1 MADAPLLHDRYRIV
15 RKLGSGAF
23 ATVYLAEDTRM
34 GRSIAIKVV
43 DDAVD
48 TDGRAVREAQAA
60 AKLDHPHIV
69 TVHEVVSEADRTLLF
84 TEYVEGHTLRELYS
98 RRRLTDSELL
108 QAGIQM
114 ARALEHAHKR
124 GVVHRDI
131 KPENVMLAAGDD
143 IDVRVMDFGVAKLED
158 LSSVTIDG
166 DLVGTLA
173 YMAPE
178 QLEGRSVDAKA
189 DVYSLSLTLYE
200 GFTGSNPLR
209 GKNPAQL
216 LSGPSRMVFSRL
228 ARSRPDLPAVLDEAL
243 QLGLEKDP
251 LKRPAAA
258 ELRRLLERAAKE
270 LPEPVVSPT
279 LSERAT
285 AALAGAGRSARVAYV
300 GEHLVAGAA
309 SLATTGY
316 LLPRVTFYPENSV
329 VPLVAV
335 AAFIALLSPVVGGI
349 VTVALFAPP
358 AFDFG
363 IGWGVL
369 YLGVISAAFALL
381 RWRGR
386 EWAALLPGAAPA
398 LVAAG
403 AGLAVPVLSGLLL
416 RRWGPLTGLL
426 AGLVIAFAGGL
437 GLWSSIPYTFSAAPE
452 VGLATARHTG
462 SPGVAVL
469 ELARFFDAR
478 PELLLQVGLFT
489 IFAMPLGRL
498 FTGTVP
504 RRLWMASLYLS
515 LMFTSFVLGP
525 PLLLG
530 VGVDALDFVRAFWP
544 CVIIVYLIALLA
556 PAGGPAPAAE
566 G

>member
-1 MADAPLLHDRYRIV
+1 MAEAPLLHDRYRIV

-34 GRSIAIKVV
+34 GRNIAIKVV
-43 DDAVD
+43 EDAVD
-48 TDGRAVREAQAA
+48 ADGRAVREAQAA

-84 TEYVEGHTLRELYS
+84 TEYVAGHTLRELYS
-98 RRRLTDSELL
+98 RRRLTDPELL
-108 QAGIQM
+108 EAGVQM
-114 ARALEHAHKR
+114 AHALEHAHKR

-131 KPENVMLAAGDD
+131 KPENVMLAEGEDV
-143 IDVRVMDFGVAKLED
+143 DVRIMDFGVAKLED
-158 LSSVTIDG
+158 LSSVTVDG

-178 QLEGRSVDAKA
+178 QLEGLEVDAKV

-243 QLGLEKDP
+243 QRGLEKDP
-251 LKRPAAA
+251 VRRPTAA
-258 ELRRLLERAAKE
+258 ELRRLLEQAAKE
-270 LPEPVVSPT
+270 LPEPEVSPT

-285 AALAGAGRSARVAYV
+285 AALADAGRNARVAYV
-300 GEHLVAGAA
+300 AEHVVAGAA
-309 SLATTGY
+309 SLATAGY
-316 LLPRVTFYPENSV
+316 LLPHVPFYPGGAV
-329 VPLVAV
+329 APLAAA

-349 VTVALFAPP
+349 VTLALFAPP

-363 IGWGVL
+363 LGWGVL
-369 YLGVISAAFALL
+369 YLVVVSLAFALL
-381 RWRGR
+381 RWRR
-386 EWAALLPGAAPA
+386 RDWAALLPGAAPA

-403 AGLAVPVLSGLLL
+403 VGLALPALAGLLL
-416 RRWGPLTGLL
+416 RRWGPLAGLL

-437 GLWSSIPYTFSAAPE
+437 GMWESIPYAFSAAPE
-452 VGLATARHTG
+452 IGLVAARHTA

-469 ELARFFDAR
+469 ELARFFDAH
-478 PELLLQVGLFT
+478 PVLLLQTGLFA
-489 IFAMPLGRL
+489 IFALPLGRL
-498 FTGTVP
+498 LRGTVP

-515 LMFTSFVLGP
+515 LMFSSFVLGP

-530 VGVDALDFVRAFWP
+530 VGVDVLDVVRAFWP
-544 CVIIVYLIALLA
+544 CVIIVYLMALLV
-556 PAGGPAPAAE
+556 PAEGPAPAAE